1 MPQNMVIIFAHTIS
15 SRLQYICNFIF
26 AEHFKLEIKYSS
38 DPDEFKKAVAVKI
51 NYSTQQFDEH
61 CFQIVP
67 VPLLAETQIK
77 TQEITCFRHN
87 DYPAFFRT
95 EGGTIPFDIFAASF
109 YLMSRYEE
117 YLPFTPDVYGR
128 FAHEA
133 SLAWQ
138 RNFLNIPLVNI
149 WLQHFGKQLQH
160 SFPELTF
167 KPLQFSWL
175 PTYDIDIAYSYLH
188 KGFMRNVGGFFRKP
202 GLERLQVVL
211 LNKKDPYDC
220 YEWLHHLHDAFQLK
234 PIYFFLATPKI
245 AQYDKQILPDTK
257 AMQQLIAA
265 HAEKYSI
272 GLHPSWQSNAG
283 RATLLAEK
291 VLLERLASQPIIHS
305 RQHYIKMQLPQTYEA
320 LLEAG
325 IQHDYSMGYGSIN
338 GFRASYAG
346 SFYWYNLVE
355 ECATVLCINPFCFMD
370 ANSFFE
376 QKQNIRQTAAELNEY
391 FTVCKQVQ
399 GKFITIFHNNILG
412 SAAPFTGVAPMYAR
426 FVKDLYA
433 DG

>member
-1 MPQNMVIIFAHTIS
+1 MIIFAHTIS

-26 AEHFKLEIKYSS
+26 TEYFGLEIKFSS
-38 DPDEFKKAVAVKI
+38 DTKEFKQAVAAKI

-61 CFQIVP
+61 CFKIVP
-67 VPLLAETQIK
+67 VSLLSETHITPQK
-77 TQEITCFRHN
+77 ITCFQYI

-95 EGGTIPFDIFAASF
+95 EGGIIPFDIFAASF
-109 YLMSRYEE
+109 YLVSRYEE
-117 YLPFTPDVYGR
+117 YLHFTPDVYGR
-128 FAHEA
+128 FPHQA

-138 RNFLNIPLVNI
+138 HNFLNIPLVNI
-149 WLQHFGKQLQH
+149 WLQHFGKQLQY

-167 KPLQFSWL
+167 KPQQFSWL

-188 KGFMRNVGGFFRKP
+188 KGFMRNVGGFLKKP

-211 LNKKDPYDC
+211 LGKKDPYDC

-234 PIYFFLATPKI
+234 PIYFFLAATKN

-257 AMQQLIAA
+257 AMQQLIAT
-265 HAEKYSI
+265 HAKKYSI

-283 RATLLAEK
+283 PATLLAEK

-305 RQHYIKMQLPQTYEA
+305 RQHYIKMQLPETYQS
-320 LLEAG
+320 LLAAG

-355 ECATVLCINPFCFMD
+355 ECATVLCIHPFCFMD

-391 FTVCKQVQ
+391 FMVCKQVE

-412 SAAPFTGVAPMYAR
+412 SAASFTGVAPMYAQ
-426 FVKDLYA
+426 FVK
-433 DG
+433 GWFTNS